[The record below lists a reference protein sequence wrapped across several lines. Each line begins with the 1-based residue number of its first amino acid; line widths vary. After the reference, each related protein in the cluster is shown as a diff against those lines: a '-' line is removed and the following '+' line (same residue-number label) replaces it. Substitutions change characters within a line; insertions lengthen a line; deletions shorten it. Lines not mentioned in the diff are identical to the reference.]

1 MEPDPSVHLLWKT
14 VEDAVK
20 WVEMEGDLASPH
32 SEAGSLLA
40 LLGAKPNTPIR
51 TLGAIE
57 DSLYEDITKQWQP
70 GGSAPTPIQA
80 SQAALLGRASR
91 IAAGQQLSE
100 IEKKLALEKKEK
112 AEQEVKLAEMELRK
126 KEAEAAAAAS
136 AKQPSANGKKENKDE
151 HNRRPNQRPR
161 G

>member
-20 WVEMEGDLASPH
+20 WVEMEGDLASPQ
-32 SEAGSLLA
+32 SEPGSLLA

-100 IEKKLALEKKEK
+100 VEKKLAEEKKDK
-112 AEQEVKLAEMELRK
+112 AEQEVSSLRWG
-126 KEAEAAAAAS
+126 S
-136 AKQPSANGKKENKDE
+136 RRRRRSW
-151 HNRRPNQRPR
+151 NRW
-161 G
+161 